1 MFRFLESFIDPF
13 DSAHGAPSEG
23 AAADT
28 TPPDRFWPFVFDHL
42 RPFRK
47 LLCVVAVMSLLVA
60 LAETGLIFYAGRLV
74 DLMAAS
80 GPETFLSLHG
90 LELAVVVLLILLARP
105 LVIVGS
111 IGLLNHGMSV
121 NLLDQVRWRAH
132 KHLLGQS
139 VGFFQNE
146 FAGRIANRVMQTGPA
161 VEDSTYMFFEAIWY
175 AAAYLLGAVLVLVH
189 ADERLILPLALWLA
203 AYLWLLYVLIPKIGS
218 ASKRMSD
225 ARSLVT
231 GRIVDAYTNMQTVKL
246 FAHAARE
253 EAYARTA
260 MAMHRLRFARLLQRM
275 TIMTAGL
282 ATLNGV
288 LIVGTVGA
296 AVWFWQNGE
305 TSLGT
310 VAAAAALTLRLN
322 AMTGWIMWVTSQ
334 LFQYAGVIKE
344 GMESISQPH
353 GVVDVPQAPALA
365 VPRGGIRFR
374 KVVHLY
380 GREAVRPVAARG
392 DSARPVAGGL
402 HGIDLEIRP
411 GERIGLI
418 GRSGAG
424 KSTLINL
431 LLRFYDL
438 EGGSIAIDGQ
448 DVSRVTQESLRH
460 AIAVVTQDTALLHR
474 SVRDN
479 ILYGRPDASDAQM
492 REAARLVYADAFI
505 AGLEDMKGRRGY
517 DAHVGERGVKLS
529 GGQRQRIALARAV
542 LKDAPILVLDE
553 ATSALDSEAE
563 ALIQSALGGLME
575 GKTVIAIAHRL
586 STIQRMDRIVVLDE
600 GRIAEQG
607 THAELLERGGLYA
620 GFWARQSG
628 GFIGTEFAESAE

>member
-1 MFRFLESFIDPF
+1 MFRWLESFIDPF
-13 DSAHGAPSEG
+13 KRVE
-23 AAADT
+23 T
-28 TPPDRFWPFVFDHL
+28 TPPDRLWPYLLDNL
-42 RPFRK
+42 KPFRGV
-47 LLCVVAVMSLLVA
+47 LAAVSVMSLSVA
-60 LAETGLIFYAGRLV
+60 LIETGLIYYAGRLV

-80 GPETFLSLHG
+80 GPESFSARHG
-90 LELAVVVLLILLARP
+90 IELAVVVLLILIARP
-105 LVIVGS
+105 IVIVGS

-132 KHLLGQS
+132 RHLLGQS
-139 VGFFQNE
+139 VGFFQND

-175 AAAYLLGAVLVLVH
+175 AAAYVLGAALILVN
-189 ADERLILPLALWLA
+189 ADERLILPIAIWLV
-203 AYLWLLYVLIPKIGS
+203 AYIALLYALIPKIGT
-218 ASKRMSD
+218 ASKRLSD

-231 GRIVDAYTNMQTVKL
+231 GRIVDSYTNMQTVKL

-275 TIMTAGL
+275 TNMTAGL
-282 ATLNGV
+282 AVLNGI
-288 LIVGTVGA
+288 LIVTTVGA
-296 AVWFWQNGE
+296 AVWFWQQGN
-305 TSLGT
+305 TTLGT
-310 VAAAAALTLRLN
+310 VASAAALTLRLN

-334 LFQYAGVIKE
+334 LFQNAGIIKE
-344 GMESISQPH
+344 GMETISQPH
-353 GVVDVPQAPALA
+353 GVVDVPAAPDL
-365 VPRGGIRFR
+365 VLKGGAIRFR
-374 KVVHLY
+374 QVLHLY
-380 GREAVRPVAARG
+380 GRDAAHRNEG
-392 DSARPVAGGL
+392 SSDGKAPIAGGL
-402 HGIDLEIRP
+402 HGIELEIRP
-411 GERIGLI
+411 GERVGLV

-431 LLRFYDL
+431 LLRFYDV
-438 EGGSIAIDGQ
+438 EGGVIEIDGQ
-448 DVSRVTQESLRH
+448 DIAGVTQDSLRRS
-460 AIAVVTQDTALLHR
+460 ISVVTQDTALLHR

-479 ILYGRPDASDAQM
+479 ILYGKPEASEAEM
-492 REAARLVYADAFI
+492 RRAARLVYADDFI
-505 AGLEDMKGRRGY
+505 AGLSDPKGRSGY

-563 ALIQSALGGLME
+563 GLIQSALGSLMAE
-575 GKTVIAIAHRL
+575 KTVIAIAHRL
-586 STIQRMDRIVVLDE
+586 STIQRMDRIIVLDD

-620 GFWARQSG
+620 GFWSRQSG
-628 GFIGTEFAESAE
+628 GFIGTEADEDDEEEARAS

>member
-1 MFRFLESFIDPF
+1 MFRFLESFVDPF
-13 DSAHGAPSEG
+13 RSIDG
-23 AAADT
+23 
-28 TPPDRFWPFVFDHL
+28 TPPDRLWPYLLHNL
-42 RPFRK
+42 RPFRGV
-47 LLCVVAVMSLLVA
+47 LAAVSFMSLSVA
-60 LAETGLIFYAGRLV
+60 LIETGLIYYAGRLV
-74 DLMAAS
+74 DLMAAA
-80 GPETFLSLHG
+80 GPENFSARHG
-90 LELAVVVLLILLARP
+90 VELAVVVLLILIARP
-105 LVIVGS
+105 IVIVGS

-132 KHLLGQS
+132 RHLLGQS
-139 VGFFQNE
+139 VGFFQND

-175 AAAYLLGAVLVLVH
+175 AAAYVLGAVLILVN
-189 ADERLILPLALWLA
+189 ADERLILPLVIWLG
-203 AYLWLLYVLIPKIGS
+203 AYLALLYFLIPKIGD

-231 GRIVDAYTNMQTVKL
+231 GRIVDSYTNMQTVKL
-246 FAHAARE
+246 FAHSARE

-275 TIMTAGL
+275 TAMTAGL
-282 ATLNGV
+282 ASLNGV
-288 LIVGTVGA
+288 LIVTTVGA
-296 AVWFWQNGE
+296 AVWFWQQGE

-334 LFQYAGVIKE
+334 LFQNAGIIKE
-344 GMESISQPH
+344 GMETISKPH
-353 GVVDVPQAPALA
+353 DVVDRPGAPDLTLK
-365 VPRGGIRFR
+365 GGSIRLCGVR
-374 KVVHLY
+374 HLY
-380 GREAVRPVAARG
+380 GRDPAHQAADAADGERPL
-392 DSARPVAGGL
+392 AGGL

-411 GERIGLI
+411 GERVGLI

-431 LLRFYDL
+431 LLRFYDV
-438 EGGSIAIDGQ
+438 ESGSIEIDGQ
-448 DVSRVTQESLRH
+448 DISQVTQESLRRS
-460 AIAVVTQDTALLHR
+460 ISVVTQDTALLHR

-479 ILYGRPDASDAQM
+479 ILYGKPEASEAEM
-492 REAARLVYADAFI
+492 RRAARLVYADEFI
-505 AGLEDMKGRRGY
+505 AGLSDPKGRRGY

-542 LKDAPILVLDE
+542 LKDAPVLVLDE

-563 ALIQSALGGLME
+563 ALIQSALGSLMAE
-575 GKTVIAIAHRL
+575 KTVIAIAHRL
-586 STIQRMDRIVVLDE
+586 STIQRMDRIIVLDD

-607 THAELLERGGLYA
+607 SHAELLAQGGLYA
-620 GFWARQSG
+620 GFWSRQSG
-628 GFIGTEFAESAE
+628 GFIGTEESEPEPERERSA

>member
-1 MFRFLESFIDPF
+1 MLRWLESFIDPF
-13 DSAHGAPSEG
+13 KRVEA
-23 AAADT
+23 
-28 TPPDRFWPFVFDHL
+28 TPPDRLWPYLLDNL
-42 RPFRK
+42 KPFRGV
-47 LLCVVAVMSLLVA
+47 LAAVSVMSLSVA
-60 LAETGLIFYAGRLV
+60 LIETGLIYYAGRLV

-80 GPETFLSLHG
+80 GPESFSVHHG
-90 LELAVVVLLILLARP
+90 IELAVVVLLILIARP

-132 KHLLGQS
+132 RHLLGQS
-139 VGFFQNE
+139 VGFFQND

-175 AAAYLLGAVLVLVH
+175 AAAYVLGAALILVN
-189 ADERLILPLALWLA
+189 ADERLILPITVWLA
-203 AYLWLLYVLIPKIGS
+203 AYITLLYLLVPRIGV

-231 GRIVDAYTNMQTVKL
+231 GRIVDSYTNMQTVKL

-260 MAMHRLRFARLLQRM
+260 MAIHRLRFARLLQRM
-275 TIMTAGL
+275 THMTAGL
-282 ATLNGV
+282 AVLNGI
-288 LIVGTVGA
+288 LIVTTVGA
-296 AVWFWQNGE
+296 AVWFWQQGN
-305 TSLGT
+305 TTLGT
-310 VAAAAALTLRLN
+310 VASAAALTLRLN

-334 LFQYAGVIKE
+334 LFQNAGIIKE
-344 GMESISQPH
+344 GMETISQPH
-353 GVVDVPQAPALA
+353 GVVDVPAAPELALN
-365 VPRGGIRFR
+365 GGAIRFR
-374 KVVHLY
+374 QVLHLY
-380 GREAVRPVAARG
+380 GRDAAHQSEG
-392 DSARPVAGGL
+392 SSDGKAPIAGGL

-411 GERIGLI
+411 GERVGLV

-431 LLRFYDL
+431 LLRFYDV
-438 EGGSIAIDGQ
+438 EGGVIEIDGQ
-448 DVSRVTQESLRH
+448 DIAGVTQDSLRRS
-460 AIAVVTQDTALLHR
+460 ISVVTQDTALLHR

-479 ILYGRPDASDAQM
+479 ILYGKPEASEAEM
-492 REAARLVYADAFI
+492 RRAARLVYADDFI
-505 AGLEDMKGRRGY
+505 AGLSDPKGRSGY

-563 ALIQSALGGLME
+563 GLIQSALGSLMAE
-575 GKTVIAIAHRL
+575 KTVIAIAHRL
-586 STIQRMDRIVVLDE
+586 STIQRMDRIIVLDD

-607 THAELLERGGLYA
+607 THAELLELGGLYA
-620 GFWARQSG
+620 GFWSRQSG
-628 GFIGTEFAESAE
+628 GFIGTEDDEACERKTERTA

>member
-13 DSAHGAPSEG
+13 QSNPGAG
-23 AAADT
+23 KDAADN
-28 TPPDRFWPFVFDHL
+28 TPPDRLWPFLLDHL
-42 RPFRK
+42 KPFRGV
-47 LLCVVAVMSLLVA
+47 LATVSVMSLSVA
-60 LAETGLIFYAGRLV
+60 LIETGLIYYAGRLV

-80 GPETFLSLHG
+80 GQENFTARHG
-90 LELAVVVLLILLARP
+90 IELAVVVLLILIARP
-105 LVIVGS
+105 IVIVGS
-111 IGLLNHGMSV
+111 IALLNHGMSV

-139 VGFFQNE
+139 VGFFQND

-175 AAAYLLGAVLVLVH
+175 AAAYVLGAVLILVN
-189 ADERLILPLALWLA
+189 ADARLILPLVIWLG
-203 AYLWLLYVLIPKIGS
+203 AYLTLLYILIPKIGD

-231 GRIVDAYTNMQTVKL
+231 GRIVDSYSNMQTVKL

-275 TIMTAGL
+275 TTMTLGL
-282 ATLNGV
+282 ASLNGV
-288 LIVGTVGA
+288 LIVTTVGA
-296 AVWFWQNGE
+296 AVWFWQQGE
-305 TSLGT
+305 TTLGT

-334 LFQYAGVIKE
+334 LFQNAGIIKE
-344 GMESISQPH
+344 GMETISQPH
-353 GVVDVPQAPALA
+353 GVVDVPQAPAL
-365 VPRGGIRFR
+365 VLRGGSIRFR
-374 KVVHLY
+374 QVVHLY
-380 GREAVRPVAARG
+380 GRDPAQQAEDG
-392 DSARPVAGGL
+392 PVAGGL
-402 HGIDLEIRP
+402 HGIELDIRP
-411 GERIGLI
+411 GERVGLV

-431 LLRFYDL
+431 LLRFYDV
-438 EGGSIAIDGQ
+438 ERGAIEIDGQ
-448 DVSRVTQESLRH
+448 DISRVTQDSLRH
-460 AIAVVTQDTALLHR
+460 SISVVTQDTALLHR

-479 ILYGRPDASDAQM
+479 ILYGKPDASEAEM
-492 REAARLVYADAFI
+492 RHAARLVYADDFI
-505 AGLEDMKGRRGY
+505 AGLSDPKGRRGY

-563 ALIQSALGGLME
+563 ALIQSALGSLMAE
-575 GKTVIAIAHRL
+575 KTVIAIAHRL
-586 STIQRMDRIVVLDE
+586 STIQRMDRIIVLDD
-600 GRIAEQG
+600 GGIAEQG
-607 THAELLERGGLYA
+607 THAELLALGGLYA
-620 GFWARQSG
+620 GFWSRQSG
-628 GFIGTEFAESAE
+628 GFIGTEEDEAEQEKSA

>member
-1 MFRFLESFIDPF
+1 MFRYLESFIDPF
-13 DSAHGAPSEG
+13 KRVE
-23 AAADT
+23 T
-28 TPPDRFWPFVFDHL
+28 TPPDRLWPYLLDNL
-42 RPFRK
+42 KPFRGV
-47 LLCVVAVMSLLVA
+47 LAAVSAMSLSVA
-60 LAETGLIFYAGRLV
+60 LIETGLIYYAGRLV

-80 GPETFLSLHG
+80 GPESFSARHG
-90 LELAVVVLLILLARP
+90 IELAVVVLLILIARP

-121 NLLDQVRWRAH
+121 NLLEQVRWRAH
-132 KHLLGQS
+132 RHLLGQS
-139 VGFFQNE
+139 VGFFQND

-175 AAAYLLGAVLVLVH
+175 AAAYVLGATLILVNADPRLVLP
-189 ADERLILPLALWLA
+189 IALWLA
-203 AYLWLLYVLIPKIGS
+203 AYVTLLYVLVPKIGT

-231 GRIVDAYTNMQTVKL
+231 GRIVDSYTNMQTVKL

-260 MAMHRLRFARLLQRM
+260 MAIHRLRFARLLQRM
-275 TIMTAGL
+275 TNMTAGL
-282 ATLNGV
+282 AVLNGV
-288 LIVGTVGA
+288 LIVATVGA
-296 AVWFWQNGE
+296 SVWFWQQGQ
-305 TSLGT
+305 TTLGT
-310 VAAAAALTLRLN
+310 VASAAALTLRLN

-334 LFQYAGVIKE
+334 LFQNAGIIKE
-344 GMESISQPH
+344 GMETISQPH
-353 GVVDVPQAPALA
+353 GVVDAPAAPDLA
-365 VPRGGIRFR
+365 LTGGGIGFR
-374 KVVHLY
+374 QVVHLY
-380 GREAVRPVAARG
+380 GREQAAQEDG
-392 DSARPVAGGL
+392 APVAGGL
-402 HGIDLEIRP
+402 HGIELQIRP
-411 GERIGLI
+411 GERVGLV

-431 LLRFYDL
+431 LLRFYDV
-438 EGGSIAIDGQ
+438 EGGRIEIDGQ
-448 DVSRVTQESLRH
+448 DISRVTQDSLRR
-460 AIAVVTQDTALLHR
+460 AISVVTQDTALLHR

-479 ILYGRPDASDAQM
+479 ILYGKPEASEAEM
-492 REAARLVYADAFI
+492 RRAAGLVYADDFI
-505 AGLEDMKGRRGY
+505 AGLSDPKGRTGY

-563 ALIQSALGGLME
+563 GLIQSALAGLME

-586 STIQRMDRIVVLDE
+586 STIQRMDRIIVLDE

-620 GFWARQSG
+620 GFWSRQSG
-628 GFIGTEFAESAE
+628 GFIGTEAGEEDEETARAS